1 MDWFTVNG
9 MQANP
14 SKLKFMVISSER
26 IEQKLLDI
34 GNGITLQPEPSV
46 KVLGV
51 TIDDRLQFSE
61 HFSLVARKLRDI

>member
-1 MDWFTVNG
+1 MDWFTVSG

-61 HFSLVARKLRDI
+61 HVSLVARKLRDI